1 VTLPRVPAA
10 ERMTSARWTA
20 LKRDWQTPRTTV
32 ATYADLVAAVGAG
45 QRVTISDGVTL
56 AGADLDLPAGADV
69 RADSYLGAT
78 LNFSLR
84 CTSVAD
90 VFIGGLRLAVGGFI
104 FAQSSQ
110 RVRAVWNLV
119 QSPVNTQD
127 YGLRFVAC
135 NDSHM
140 IGNVT
145 RRQRVYGQSLESGD
159 GCSIRQ
165 ARWDSI
171 GRSPPVLDG
180 ITECGINFASPGVL
194 IGGEGFGSA
203 WAEVR
208 VDDRSSGSTGTGTR
222 KMLLTGLR
230 LAGRVGFDIVA
241 LTDAVIRNCRAD
253 ASLYGLWL
261 EPNLSGGGFASVL
274 VTDIA
279 AMGGVFG
286 LNLEDASFASTVQRI
301 TAYGQ
306 TGACIRQH
314 RGAPVIDLASS
325 DLVPGPG
332 GVPFVFDNT

>member
-1 VTLPRVPAA
+1 VTLPLVPAV
-10 ERMTSARWTA
+10 ERMTPARWTA
-20 LKRDWQTPRTTV
+20 LKRDWPTPRTTV
-32 ATYADLVAAVGAG
+32 ATYADLAAAIAAG

-56 AGADLDLPAGADV
+56 AGADVDLPAGADV
-69 RADSYLGAT
+69 RAASYLGAT

-90 VFIGGLRLAVGGFI
+90 VVIAGLRLAVGGFV

-110 RVRAVWNLV
+110 RVRALWNLV

-145 RRQRVYGQSLESGD
+145 RRQRVYGQSIESGD

-165 ARWDSI
+165 ARWDTI

-180 ITECGINFASPGVL
+180 LTECGVNFATPGVL
-194 IGGEGFGSA
+194 AGGEGFGSA

-222 KMLLTGLR
+222 KMLLSGLR
-230 LAGRVGFDIVA
+230 LAGRIGVDVVA
-241 LTDAVIRNCRAD
+241 LTDAVIRNCRAE
-253 ASLYGLWL
+253 AALYGYWL
-261 EPNLSGGGFASVL
+261 EPGGGGNFADVL
-274 VTDIA
+274 VTDVA
-279 AMGGVFG
+279 AIGGVFG
-286 LNLEDASFASTVQRI
+286 LNVEDASPLSTISRV
-301 TAYGQ
+301 TARGQ
-306 TGACIRQH
+306 TGASIRQH
-314 RGAPVIDLASS
+314 RGAPVVDLASC
-325 DLVPGPG
+325 DLQPALG
-332 GVPFVFDNT
+332 GVPFVFDSV